1 MAGGPA
7 VTKGKV
13 RTPNYVLRRIREEER
28 HESREEFA
36 RAVVA
41 IAETIGEYGLAC
53 DARLVAR
60 WEDGEV
66 SRPRPAYQR
75 ALEALTGRSF
85 GQLGFQ
91 QRNAIEV
98 PSQDVAGP
106 ERLSFYVDE
115 EGQVWAKLNRRT
127 FLVGSTAALLT
138 QVGMGLP
145 SSSLPTIS
153 VPDDPFGFVALA
165 KSQWPGLRLSHP
177 SPDYG
182 VDLTALLPDGRA
194 MEGAVLRMQ
203 FHEASTTAGRAMTM
217 LTNVPRWAEF
227 SRATSRGLL
236 IGVDKAAGQPRFFAL
251 DAREARRRLA
261 NSPDSGSVAI
271 PDAYELDDFTY
282 GLLWAAASLDDG
294 LQADDQ
300 ELAASHEELSAYEK
314 LSASAV
320 SREAAPD
327 LGSVSHMWLGSDFCA
342 RHILRNLTTLPEL
355 PTFWTREQRG
365 EEACTWL
372 LFDHK
377 YAYLRAVRDTTGRQ
391 ASTRMFCIPRGA
403 VHDSPRHE
411 RILLFLS
418 IALMEATG
426 IHAKIC
432 DDPSY
437 SSVEGFVLGG
447 DQAIIANWVR
457 GAGMWH
463 VDTTRRVSVL
473 REFRDASGQVGAHSV
488 IEADAPA
495 QRLRALAAYLELDWT
510 WLRSRCQALAQ
521 VGSGGLLR
529 PRSRLISVAGIDAA
543 CAFVREAGHAVS

>member
-1 MAGGPA
+1 M
-7 VTKGKV
+7 TKGKV
-13 RTPNYVLRRIREEER
+13 KTPNYVLRRIREEER
-28 HESREEFA
+28 RESREEFA

-41 IAETIGEYGLAC
+41 IAETIGEHGLAC

-75 ALEALTGRSF
+75 ALTALTGRPF
-85 GQLGFQ
+85 GELGFQ

-138 QVGMGLP
+138 QVGAGLSP
-145 SSSLPTIS
+145 SSLPTIGA
-153 VPDDPFGFVALA
+153 PDDPFGFAELV
-165 KSQWPGLRLSHP
+165 KSRWPDLKLSRP
-177 SPDYG
+177 TPDYG

-203 FHEASTTAGRAMTM
+203 FHEASTVNGRAMTT
-217 LTNVPRWAEF
+217 LTNAARWAEF

-236 IGVDKAAGQPRFFAL
+236 IGVDKTAGPPRFFAL

-271 PDAYELDDFTY
+271 PSAYELDDLTY

-300 ELAASHEELSAYEK
+300 ELAASHEELAAYEK

-377 YAYLRAVRDTTGRQ
+377 YAYLRAVRAATGQQ
-391 ASTRMFCIPRGA
+391 ASTRMFCIPRAA

-437 SSVEGFVLGG
+437 ASVEGFVLGG
-447 DQAIIANWVR
+447 EQAIIANWVR

-473 REFRDASGQVGAHSV
+473 REFREATGQVGAHSV
-488 IEADAPA
+488 IEADDPA

-510 WLRSRCQALAQ
+510 WLHSRCQALAR

-543 CAFVREAGHAVS
+543 CSFVNEAGHAVT